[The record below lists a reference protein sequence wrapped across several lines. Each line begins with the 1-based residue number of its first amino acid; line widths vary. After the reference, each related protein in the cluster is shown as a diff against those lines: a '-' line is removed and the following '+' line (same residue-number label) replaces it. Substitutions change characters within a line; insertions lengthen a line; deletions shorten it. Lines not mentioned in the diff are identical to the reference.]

1 MKPKYW
7 NKGKI
12 YLSNKD
18 KVLKKLIQTY
28 RNEYLNLNSNYFHSL
43 INSIIGQQISVSAAD
58 SMKTKFFKLKRSI
71 TPQTVSKLSTTDLR
85 KCGLSR
91 QKILYIRNIS
101 KFFLQNFIVADNSNE
116 NIEKNIPEKG
126 PLNFIVGSLTSFLLF
141 IFFYFLSNKIAI
153 YFSVHKPSNS
163 SEIVQNISSSI
174 NTLIIGL
181 SFLLT
186 FSFAFIG
193 IGLFIVF
200 IRSFFLKKN

>member
-1 MKPKYW
+1 M
-7 NKGKI
+7 
-12 YLSNKD
+12 
-18 KVLKKLIQTY
+18 
-28 RNEYLNLNSNYFHSL
+28 
-43 INSIIGQQISVSAAD
+43 
-58 SMKTKFFKLKRSI
+58 TK
-71 TPQTVSKLSTTDLR
+71 
-85 KCGLSR
+85 
-91 QKILYIRNIS
+91 N
-101 KFFLQNFIVADNSNE
+101 NIVADNSKKTNNE
-116 NIEKNIPEKG
+116 NIIPEKG

-153 YFSVHKPSNS
+153 YFSIHKPSNS

-200 IRSFFLKKN
+200 IRSFFLKKS

>member
-7 NKGKI
+7 NKGKT

-101 KFFLQNFIVADNSNE
+101 KFFLQNKKFI
-116 NIEKNIPEKG
+116 KNI
-126 PLNFIVGSLTSFLLF
+126 
-141 IFFYFLSNKIAI
+141 NK
-153 YFSVHKPSNS
+153 S
-163 SEIVQNISSSI
+163 SEEEIYNNLIEIKGVGNWTIHMFLMFSYGSSNIFP
-174 NTLIIGL
+174 TGDLG
-181 SFLLT
+181 
-186 FSFAFIG
+186 
-193 IGLFIVF
+193 
-200 IRSFFLKKN
+200 FLKAISKLYKVQLPINEKKLKLLYKKWSPYSSQATWYLWRSLDPIPVNY

>member
-1 MKPKYW
+1 MAE
-7 NKGKI
+7 NNNGN
-12 YLSNKD
+12 LDKD
-18 KVLKKLIQTY
+18 
-28 RNEYLNLNSNYFHSL
+28 
-43 INSIIGQQISVSAAD
+43 IS
-58 SMKTKFFKLKRSI
+58 
-71 TPQTVSKLSTTDLR
+71 
-85 KCGLSR
+85 
-91 QKILYIRNIS
+91 
-101 KFFLQNFIVADNSNE
+101 
-116 NIEKNIPEKG
+116 EKG